1 MLLAAALSI
10 LALVSSR
17 AAVDFAE
24 AAGPPGFDLPTLPQ
38 EVLGL
43 VLTLGPL
50 AFRRRAPIAAVLTCA
65 SGFVVSRTLLD
76 AQEAS
81 VVGVGISIAI
91 YSAAAYGRPPS
102 RNWACGVAGWRP
114 VAGYRRRH
122 ARRVARDRRRS
133 RTGVPRRAQPAAT
146 ARAST
151 PPEVRLGFHG
161 CMSRSAL
168 RIARVAGDRL
178 RVMK

>member
-1 MLLAAALSI
+1 MLLTAALSI

-65 SGFVVSRTLLD
+65 GGLVVSRTLLD

-91 YSAAAYGRPPS
+91 YSAAAYGRPPW
-102 RNWACGVAGWRP
+102 RNWACGVAGVAALAELWRELATLAP
-114 VAGYRRRH
+114 TTRRTWSSLRP
-122 ARRVARDRRRS
+122 S
-133 RTGVPRRAQPAAT
+133 RCS
-146 ARAST
+146 ST
-151 PPEVRLGFHG
+151 QR
-161 CMSRSAL
+161 
-168 RIARVAGDRL
+168 
-178 RVMK
+178 

>member
-1 MLLAAALSI
+1 MLLTAALSI

-65 SGFVVSRTLLD
+65 GGFVVS
-76 AQEAS
+76 
-81 VVGVGISIAI
+81 
-91 YSAAAYGRPPS
+91 
-102 RNWACGVAGWRP
+102 
-114 VAGYRRRH
+114 H
-122 ARRVARDRRRS
+122 A
-133 RTGVPRRAQPAAT
+133 PRRAGGVRRRGRHFDRHVQRGGVRPSSVAQLGLWCGG
-146 ARAST
+146 ARRGWPDPLNS
-151 PPEVRLGFHG
+151 VRP
-161 CMSRSAL
+161 
-168 RIARVAGDRL
+168 V
-178 RVMK
+178 